1 MKIKLSSPIL
11 RNLVSIIMRLYAP
24 SERYAK
30 FLGAKIGK
38 NCRIYTKNWPT
49 ESYLIEVGDGVAVT
63 AGVYL
68 HTHGG
73 ARVAR
78 QKYPEFDVFGKI
90 IIKDGAYIGSGS
102 RIMPGVTI
110 GKGALVAAGSV
121 VTKSVPDNMVVG
133 GNPARIICSVDDYI
147 SRNLPFNTNTKSLSW
162 EDKKEFLLS
171 LPEEKFVKK

>member
-1 MKIKLSSPIL
+1 MKIKLSSSIL
-11 RNLVSIIMRLYAP
+11 RKLVSIIMQLFAP

-49 ESYLIEVGDGVAVT
+49 ESYLIEVGDGVDVT

-68 HTHGG
+68 HTHSG

-102 RIMPGVTI
+102 HIMPGVTI

-147 SRNLPFNTNTKSLSW
+147 SRNIPFNTNTKSLSW